1 MKLEDT
7 LSSNDCLSFY
17 TPDLNEFKLET
28 QYNMKRQQEKFNILK
43 EVLSSEKKYLSDLRE
58 IVEGYYDEIFRAT
71 GEDEEF
77 VYQIFSNIKEIFEF
91 TK

>member
-28 QYNMKRQQEKFNILK
+28 QNNVKRQQEKFNILK
-43 EVLSSEKKYLSDLRE
+43 EVLSSEKKYLSDLKE
-58 IVEGYYDEIFRAT
+58 IVE
-71 GEDEEF
+71 
-77 VYQIFSNIKEIFEF
+77 V
-91 TK
+91 